1 MNIDKDKERVEELT
15 NLLNKYTY
23 EYYVLNNPTV
33 SDSEFDSLMEELIL
47 LEKKRPDL
55 KDKLS
60 PTSRVGGSVIS
71 SFPKVTHK
79 KYMLSIADVFNEEE
93 LYSFDETIKKAT
105 NLKEIDYMCEVKI
118 DGLACSLEYEDG
130 KFVQASTRGDGQIG
144 EDVTNNVLTIKSIP
158 LNIDEK
164 RELEVRG
171 EVYMPKASFDMLN
184 KEREKNG
191 EQLFANARNA
201 ASGSLKQLDSSITA
215 KRKLDAFLYY
225 VPDALSLGFKKH
237 SDALDYIEK
246 LGFRTN
252 PERRLVRGIDNV
264 IKYKREYENKRKD
277 LPYDIDGLVI
287 KVNDMT
293 LYDIIGYTMKVP
305 KWEIAFKF
313 TPEEVVTRVEDIVLS
328 VGRTGRVTP
337 TAILDPVI
345 VSGSRV
351 SRVTLNNED
360 YIKSK
365 DIRIKDYIYLHKAG
379 DVIPEVNKVILERR
393 EPGLKEYKFPDVCPF
408 CGQKLNKEQG
418 QTYCENNNCP
428 SRKINHLI
436 YFASDK
442 GMDLVG
448 IGDKLVER
456 LFNEGLLK
464 SIEDF
469 YTLKEH
475 KAEMML
481 FEGIGEKTLN
491 SMYEVIEKSKNN
503 DLVKLLCAL
512 NIPLVGKKT
521 ATVLAK
527 HFNSLDDLIHASYET
542 LSSLDD
548 VGDIT
553 SKEIIDYFKNDE
565 NLKVIN
571 KLKEYGVNTLSLN
584 KQVEIKDNFFKGKK
598 FVLTGTLS
606 ISRDEMT
613 TKLESLGAISSS
625 SVTKKTDFVLVG
637 ENPGSK
643 YDKAKSLNVKIY
655 DESEINK
662 LISSSLNEI
671 ENSGV

>member
-365 DIRIKDYIYLHKAG
+365 DIRIKDIYIKQ
-379 DVIPEVNKVILERR
+379 V
-393 EPGLKEYKFPDVCPF
+393 
-408 CGQKLNKEQG
+408 
-418 QTYCENNNCP
+418 
-428 SRKINHLI
+428 
-436 YFASDK
+436 
-442 GMDLVG
+442 
-448 IGDKLVER
+448 
-456 LFNEGLLK
+456 
-464 SIEDF
+464 
-469 YTLKEH
+469 
-475 KAEMML
+475 ML
-481 FEGIGEKTLN
+481 FL
-491 SMYEVIEKSKNN
+491 
-503 DLVKLLCAL
+503 
-512 NIPLVGKKT
+512 
-521 ATVLAK
+521 
-527 HFNSLDDLIHASYET
+527 
-542 LSSLDD
+542 
-548 VGDIT
+548 
-553 SKEIIDYFKNDE
+553 
-565 NLKVIN
+565 
-571 KLKEYGVNTLSLN
+571 
-584 KQVEIKDNFFKGKK
+584 
-598 FVLTGTLS
+598 
-606 ISRDEMT
+606 R
-613 TKLESLGAISSS
+613 
-625 SVTKKTDFVLVG
+625 
-637 ENPGSK
+637 
-643 YDKAKSLNVKIY
+643 
-655 DESEINK
+655 
-662 LISSSLNEI
+662 
-671 ENSGV
+671 

>member
-1 MNIDKDKERVEELT
+1 MEIDKDKERVKELT
-15 NLLNKYTY
+15 DLLNKYTY
-23 EYYVLNNPTV
+23 EYYILNQPSVT
-33 SDSEFDSLMEELIL
+33 DAEFDSLMEELIL

-60 PTSRVGGSVIS
+60 PTSRVGGTVLS

-93 LYSFDETIKKAT
+93 LYNFDETIKKAT
-105 NLKEIDYMCEVKI
+105 GLNEITYMCEVKI
-118 DGLACSLEYEDG
+118 DGLACSIEYENG
-130 KFVQASTRGDGQIG
+130 KFFQASTRGDGQVG
-144 EDVTNNVLTIKSIP
+144 ENVTSNVLTIKTIP
-158 LNIDEK
+158 LQIDEK
-164 RELEVRG
+164 KYIEIRG
-171 EVYMPKASFDMLN
+171 EVFMPKSSFEMLN
-184 KEREKNG
+184 KQREEKG

-215 KRKLDAFLYY
+215 KRKLDAFWYY
-225 VPDALSLGFKKH
+225 LPDALDFKIYKH
-237 SDALDYIEK
+237 SDALNYIES
-246 LGFRTN
+246 LGFKTN
-252 PERRLVRGIDNV
+252 PERRLVKGIDNV
-264 IKYKREYENKRKD
+264 IKYVHEYEEKRKS

-287 KVNDMT
+287 KVDDMT
-293 LYDIIGYTMKVP
+293 LYDVIGYTMKVP

-313 TPEEVVTRVEDIVLS
+313 TPEEAITRIEDIVLS

-337 TAILDPVI
+337 TAILDPVL
-345 VSGSRV
+345 VSGSRI

-393 EPGLKEYKFPDVCPF
+393 EEGLKPYKFPNECPY
-408 CGQKLNKEQG
+408 CHSKLDKTQG
-418 QTYCENNNCP
+418 QTYCVNPLCP
-428 SRKINHLI
+428 SKVINQLI
-436 YFASDK
+436 NFASDK

-464 SIEDF
+464 SIVDF
-469 YTLKEH
+469 YKLKDH
-475 KAEMML
+475 KEELML
-481 FEGIGEKTLN
+481 FEGIGEKTIK
-491 SMYEVIEKSKNN
+491 SMCKIIEESKNN

-521 ATVLAK
+521 ATVLAR
-527 HFNSLDDLIHASYET
+527 HYSCLDDIIKASEEE
-542 LSSLDD
+542 LSSLED
-548 VGDIT
+548 VGEIT
-553 SKEIIDYFKNDE
+553 SKKIIEYFKDE
-565 NLKVIN
+565 NNISIIN
-571 KLKEYGVNTLSLN
+571 QLKEINVNTLSTL
-584 KQVEIKDNFFKGKK
+584 KKEEVKDNFFKNKK

-613 TKLESLGAISSS
+613 SKLESFGAISSS

-637 ENPGSK
+637 SNPGSK
-643 YDKAKSLNVKIY
+643 YDKAVALNVKIY
-655 DESEINK
+655 NEEEINK
-662 LISSSLNEI
+662 LID
-671 ENSGV
+671 ENSI